1 MTARAF
7 RCREC
12 GYPFKTADEGWA
24 RDAALMC
31 PACGSP
37 DVTIL
42 TALPSST
49 PPTMRATQGASS
61 EERAAARG
69 GR

>member
-1 MTARAF
+1 MTARTF

-31 PACGSP
+31 PACGSS
-37 DVTIL
+37 DVNIL
-42 TALPSST
+42 TLVPPST
-49 PPTMRATQGASS
+49 RTTMRATEST
-61 EERAAARG
+61 AARSRVAAS
-69 GR
+69 GRR